1 MSQWSQVD
9 REMMEAAFQ
18 QAIIAQQENEIPVG
32 AIVVMSDEIIGYGHN
47 QSIKNHDPTAHAE
60 VMALRMASQQQKN
73 YRLTGAS
80 LFVTLEPCAMCVGA
94 ILQARLGRVI
104 FGAYDSKAGAL
115 GSVLDLSQQ
124 KGLNHRF
131 EAIGGL
137 YANKSRHLLQSFFQ
151 DRRIS

>member
-1 MSQWSQVD
+1 MSQWSKVD

-18 QAIIAQQENEIPVG
+18 QAMIAQQESEIPVG
-32 AIVVMSDEIIGYGHN
+32 AIVLMSDEIIGYGHN
-47 QSIKNHDPTAHAE
+47 QSIKNHDPSAHAE
-60 VMALRMASQQQKN
+60 VMALRMACQQQKN

-124 KGLNHRF
+124 KGFNHRF

-137 YANKSRHLLQSFFQ
+137 YANKSRQLLQSFFQ
-151 DRRIS
+151 DRRVS

>member
-32 AIVVMSDEIIGYGHN
+32 AIIVMSDEIIGYGHN

-137 YANKSRHLLQSFFQ
+137 YANKSRQLLQSFFQ
-151 DRRIS
+151 DRRVS